1 MTTGKKEAS
10 PKDVKP
16 WERLHGTGRLL
27 APPEE
32 GVLKDDNFEALRV
45 NDRTSRASAVAQN
58 RMTKSDESVRVNEVG
73 GICINLFLSILV
85 AAGNGSASHDLV
97 KGSSFFQIR

>member
-45 NDRTSRASAVAQN
+45 NDRTSRASADGIRPQRRHRAQ
-58 RMTKSDESVRVNEVG
+58 RRSIDEPSD
-73 GICINLFLSILV
+73 
-85 AAGNGSASHDLV
+85 
-97 KGSSFFQIR
+97 